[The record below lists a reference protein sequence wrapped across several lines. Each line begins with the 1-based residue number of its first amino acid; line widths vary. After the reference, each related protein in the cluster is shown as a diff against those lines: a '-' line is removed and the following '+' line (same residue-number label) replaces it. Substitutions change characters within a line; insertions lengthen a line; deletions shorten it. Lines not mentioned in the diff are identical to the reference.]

1 MLTFI
6 KGSCTGKCANW
17 DIKMAS
23 AHLFE
28 NRSKHHGWMPSGRPG
43 IAISPYR
50 IQGGI
55 SAVLALS
62 AAVGVGYDV
71 GYPGGVMFIDYPD
84 NLAEVPLIDELI
96 DEAYMARI
104 D

>member
-1 MLTFI
+1 M
-6 KGSCTGKCANW
+6 N
-17 DIKMAS
+17 
-23 AHLFE
+23 AHTAE
-28 NRSKHHGWMPSGRPG
+28 QRSKYHGWTPSGQPG

-71 GYPGGVMFIDYPD
+71 GYPGGAMFIEYPED
-84 NLAEVPLIDELI
+84 FGDVALIDELI
-96 DEAYMARI
+96 DEAYKART